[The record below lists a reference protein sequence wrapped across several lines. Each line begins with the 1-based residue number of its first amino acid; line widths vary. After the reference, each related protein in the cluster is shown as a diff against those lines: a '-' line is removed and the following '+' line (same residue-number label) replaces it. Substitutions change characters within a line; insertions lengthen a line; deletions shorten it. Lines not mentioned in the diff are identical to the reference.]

1 MTNEL
6 KTKIEAF
13 DTLPNDSVVADP
25 VAAAVLNISLRTLRR
40 NDPVRSIKL
49 SARRIGRRV
58 GDIRALLQGQPA
70 AA

>member
-1 MTNEL
+1 MSPDLT
-6 KTKIEAF
+6 KKIEAF

-58 GDIRALLQGQPA
+58 GDIRKMLKGGNA
-70 AA
+70 A